1 MDGMRHN
8 GCKRA
13 AWPSSNCRTG
23 PRTTN
28 LPRLGRCRVEVA
40 SQAPTSQ
47 ALMAS
52 AQPSAQ
58 PAVAAAVAAARQ
70 DRLHVA
76 RSQARRPPESA
87 RHQRRPNAEQRR
99 PCSNQGR
106 PRACP
111 PLSASHEA
119 TPCGVMPPRQR
130 KTSVTEHAVRLLG
143 MLPARRQACLL
154 VRRQTGLAHPRRRR
168 LTGCLRSSPDSDLVS
183 GEGAGAD
190 MGALCAAGALLQ
202 PRSGRTWTAGL
213 YV

>member
-28 LPRLGRCRVEVA
+28 LPHLGRCQVEVA

-58 PAVAAAVAAARQ
+58 PAVAAAVAAVRQ

-119 TPCGVMPPRQR
+119 TPCGVMPPVKDIRYR
-130 KTSVTEHAVRLLG
+130 YRTCCATLG

-168 LTGCLRSSPDSDLVS
+168 LTGCLRSSPDS
-183 GEGAGAD
+183 EW
-190 MGALCAAGALLQ
+190 
-202 PRSGRTWTAGL
+202 RGRWC
-213 YV
+213 

>member
-168 LTGCLRSSPDSDLVS
+168 LTGCLRSSPDS
-183 GEGAGAD
+183 EW
-190 MGALCAAGALLQ
+190 
-202 PRSGRTWTAGL
+202 RGRWC
-213 YV
+213 

>member
-111 PLSASHEA
+111 PLSASREA

-130 KTSVTEHAVRLLG
+130 HPLPNMLCDFRNATGTPPGLPSGPASNWSRASSTTPSHRLLAE
-143 MLPARRQACLL
+143 LSR
-154 VRRQTGLAHPRRRR
+154 
-168 LTGCLRSSPDSDLVS
+168 
-183 GEGAGAD
+183 
-190 MGALCAAGALLQ
+190 
-202 PRSGRTWTAGL
+202 
-213 YV
+213 